1 VKKDKRSWA
10 LRFALRFNSVMTNKI
25 IGWLWAANSISLIL
39 YFLKFEGTGMNMFW
53 AVICF
58 LAAVLFWNRADLEI
72 KK

>member
-1 VKKDKRSWA
+1 
-10 LRFALRFNSVMTNKI
+10 MTNKI